1 MHLHITSYLNI
12 CQTKRYNYTTFSDF
26 YGMKEEEI
34 RKIFAQNL
42 KIFRKEKKISQLA
55 LAEAAEVTANFINDI
70 ENCKKW
76 VSPMT
81 LSKLCEALEVEPYK
95 FFLPI
100 QIPNDTN
107 STLLSQFGNDIIN
120 QISNI
125 VQITLDKYNARK

>member
-1 MHLHITSYLNI
+1 MTE
-12 CQTKRYNYTTFSDF
+12 
-26 YGMKEEEI
+26 GEI
-34 RKIFAQNL
+34 RKLFAQNL

-55 LAEAAEVTANFINDI
+55 LAEASEVTANFINDI

-107 STLLSQFGNDIIN
+107 GTLLSQFGNDIIN
-120 QISNI
+120 QISSI